1 MTIPELIVSTR
12 GEIELL
18 NHIAEGLIID
28 LEQYPKGSYDLSK
41 LSRLEHIHNT
51 LLALNGVLTEPV
63 Y

>member
-18 NHIAEGLIID
+18 NHIAGGLIID
-28 LEQYPKGSYDLSK
+28 LEQYPKGGYDLSK